1 MKTLMRDMFGYFLR
15 GLLFVAPIGVTIAV
29 IVWFVRF
36 LNDIISSI
44 TDDFLPFHIPGL
56 GLLLV
61 FVVLAMLGFIVSHL
75 ISISAEST
83 MDRLVGRAPLIKV
96 IYFSVKDIIALFSD
110 KGEKL
115 GKPVKVCV
123 QRDPLQFRL
132 GFLTQADVSAF
143 GLGQEMISVYLPL
156 SYGIVGNQMMV
167 RRSDVE
173 FLDLP
178 ATEVMKFIV
187 SGGVT
192 HVNEKAKADKKTE
205 QQPPSSK

>member
-1 MKTLMRDMFGYFLR
+1 MRELISDMFGYFLR
-15 GLLFVAPIGVTIAV
+15 GLVFVAPIGVTIAV

-36 LNDIISSI
+36 FNEVISSV
-44 TDDFLPFHIPGL
+44 TDTFLPFHIPGL

-61 FVVLAMLGFIVSHL
+61 FAVLAMLGFIASHL

-83 MDRLVGRAPLIKV
+83 LDRLMGRAPLIKV

-115 GKPVKVCV
+115 GKPVRVCV
-123 QRDPLQFRL
+123 QRDPLQYRL
-132 GFLTQADVSAF
+132 GFLTQSDVHVF
-143 GLGQEMISVYLPL
+143 GFGEEMISVYMPL
-156 SYGIVGNQMMV
+156 SYGIVGNQMV
-167 RRSDVE
+167 VHRDDVQ

-192 HVNEKAKADKKTE
+192 HVAERAVKDLPIK
-205 QQPPSSK
+205 